1 LFSYIF
7 KRFLSLIPILIG
19 LTILIFIFLY
29 LIPGDVARMIAG
41 PSATDEVVLSIR
53 NEMGLNR
60 PLYIQYF
67 DFITN
72 FLTGNF
78 GKSYQSGNLIKNEI
92 PVVFIRTFQLAFT
105 VQILSFIIGGILGI
119 ISAIWRKTIWDRL
132 IMAVSVSGLSLPLF
146 WSALVIQLIF
156 CIYLG
161 LLPPS
166 GYEAGFDRYI
176 ILPTLTL
183 ILPNSGML
191 ARVTRSAI
199 IDVMNFDYVRTARSK
214 GLSNFWVV
222 TKHIVRNALIPM
234 ITMTGTNLGRM
245 MGGVIMIEIIFTW
258 PGMGKYVYD
267 ALLAKD
273 LPALQTATI
282 IIAALVIFINLLV
295 DLSYALIDP
304 RIKYNK

>member
-1 LFSYIF
+1 
-7 KRFLSLIPILIG
+7 
-19 LTILIFIFLY
+19 
-29 LIPGDVARMIAG
+29 MIAG

-78 GKSYQSGNLIKNEI
+78 GKSYQSGNLIKIEI